1 MRAVLV
7 PAQAEHIDA
16 IAARARPQDV
26 AELWAVARTTPAE
39 AMARGLATT
48 ADACTALLDGQP
60 VAMFGASPYS
70 ILGGIGTPWM
80 IGTTDLRRWSAQKE
94 LLRVAAPAVDQMQ
107 ARFQALLFNVVDAR
121 NHAAQ
126 RWLRWLGFRFLAP
139 VPVGP
144 DGLAFIP
151 FCRSASSV

>member
-26 AELWAVARTTPAE
+26 AELWAVCRTTPAE

-48 ADACTALLDGQP
+48 ANAYTALMDGRP

-70 ILGGIGTPWM
+70 ILGGMGTPWM

-94 LLRVAAPAVDQMQ
+94 LLRVAAPAVARMQ
-107 ARFQALLFNVVDAR
+107 AEFPALLFNVVDQR
-121 NHAAQ
+121 NRAAQ
-126 RWLRWLGFRFLAP
+126 RWLRWLGFQFLDP
-139 VPVGP
+139 IPLGP
-144 DGLAFIP
+144 DGLTFIP
-151 FCRSASSV
+151 FCRSDSSV